1 MYSRTLQ
8 ASAVAVAAA
17 SAVIVLS
24 STAPAG
30 AYGDSSRASRASASS
45 PAPAVS
51 TRADFDG
58 DGYADVAIAAPGGTV
73 GGRSGAGYV
82 AVVYGMAA
90 GPDGVKRQIISQN
103 RYGVP
108 GTAETGDRFGDS
120 LEAADLDG
128 DGFTDL
134 VVTAPGEDVGDARDR
149 GTQTVL
155 WGGVGGLATG
165 ASLGTGRSATEVG
178 DFDGDGH
185 LDLASA
191 DRLRYGPVGRT
202 GQAARTTPL
211 VAPDAGIRGV
221 RALRAGDVDGDG
233 VTDLVISAASAGTGG
248 LTAIRLRLLRGGD
261 RGLEAGPVIAAAD
274 TVSAESVA
282 LGDTD
287 GDGRQDVV
295 FGRPGAAGGGLVGVV
310 RGTDD
315 GLAPRAAFIGQN
327 TPGVPGTGENGD
339 RFGTDVRV
347 GDVTGDGYADVVTG
361 VPGEDLAGRVDAGGF
376 AVLRGSA
383 TGITGHGAVT
393 VSQNTAGVPGTAE
406 NGDAFGSAVAVVGG
420 HVAVSAPKEN
430 GGTGA
435 VWVLAGSGSG
445 VDPAGSVSFGPRTLA
460 APVPGA
466 RFGSAFHQ

>member
-24 STAPAG
+24 STASAG

-45 PAPAVS
+45 PHPAVP

-58 DGYADVAIAAPGGTV
+58 DGHADVAIAAPGGTV

-134 VVTAPGEDVGDARDR
+134 VVTAPGEDVGDARDT

-165 ASLGTGRSATEVG
+165 ASLGTGRSATEAG

-191 DRLRYGPVGRT
+191 DRLRYGPIGRT

-248 LTAIRLRLLRGGD
+248 STAIRLRLLRGGD
-261 RGLEAGPVIAAAD
+261 RGLEAGPVIAAD
-274 TVSAESVA
+274 TVSAESIG

-310 RGTDD
+310 RGTAE
-315 GLAPRAAFIGQN
+315 GFAPRAAFIGQN
-327 TPGVPGTGENGD
+327 TSGVPGTGENGD

-376 AVLRGSA
+376 AVLPGSA
-383 TGITGHGAVT
+383 AGITGRGAVA